1 MDRQAL
7 DVPVEAEL
15 RLSGRTKVA
24 MSLGYPITQSLSPEV
39 QTTAFRSCGLDWIY
53 IAWGVRPEHLAVTVQ
68 ALRGAENFAGGNVT
82 APHKERIVPLLDGLT
97 PAAERLQAVNVILR
111 DQDRLIGDSTDGAG
125 ALAAVREAGWAP
137 RGMRVLL
144 LGAGGAARAVGCA
157 LVQAGVASV
166 WVCNRT
172 LARAK
177 SVAALLQAAGC
188 SQVRAGS
195 LAEAPAA
202 LGRMDWVVNAT
213 SVGLQQDAPLLFD
226 YSLLCPPLR
235 VLDLVFFP
243 RETPFLK
250 QAREQGCAT
259 LNGVGM
265 LLHQAA
271 LSFERWTGLE
281 APTALM
287 RVTLTGALD
296 RRERTA

>member
-1 MDRQAL
+1 MDPHATDARH
-7 DVPVEAEL
+7 EAGL

-24 MSLGYPITQSLSPEV
+24 MSLGYPITQSLSPQV

-53 IAWGVRPEHLAVTVQ
+53 IAWGVRPEHLAVTIQ

-125 ALAAVREAGWAP
+125 ALAAVREAGWDP
-137 RGMRVLL
+137 TGKRVLL

-157 LVQAGVASV
+157 LAEAGVTSV
-166 WVCNRT
+166 QVCNRT
-172 LARAK
+172 LSRAE
-177 SVAALLQAAGC
+177 SLTGLLQVAGC
-188 SQVRAGS
+188 SEVRAGS
-195 LAEAPAA
+195 LADAPAA
-202 LGRMDWVVNAT
+202 LRQVDWVVNAT
-213 SVGLQQDAPLLFD
+213 SVGLQRDAPSLFD
-226 YSLLCPPLR
+226 YSLLRAPLR
-235 VLDLVFFP
+235 VLDLAFFP
-243 RETPFLK
+243 QETPFLK
-250 QAREQGCAT
+250 HARGQGCRI

-287 RVTLTGALD
+287 RETLTAALD
-296 RRERTA
+296 QRAQTA